1 MRLLP
6 SFATVTARCCD
17 FAEVTARCCY
27 LAEVSDVTSREPLES
42 LLGHVGCGSRG
53 EPLEPLER
61 FKWEQFTSSS
71 LETHRIDTQR
81 SVCQRQRQQIVATA
95 VVCTRVVTTASG
107 LFRRM
112 LEILRI
118 ASPRGT
124 RSV

>member
-1 MRLLP
+1 MLLP
-6 SFATVTARCCD
+6 RGGVRRNIPGAIGVIAWTCGLWLPRGAIGAT
-17 FAEVTARCCY
+17 
-27 LAEVSDVTSREPLES
+27 
-42 LLGHVGCGSRG
+42 G
-53 EPLEPLER
+53 
-61 FKWEQFTSSS
+61 QFTSSS